1 MDRRGVLLIT
11 GISAAGKTT
20 VAELVA
26 GRLDRA
32 VHLRGDVFRR
42 MVVSGRQDMVPAS
55 SADALEQ
62 LWLRHKISAMVADEY
77 ASAGFTVV
85 MQDVVIGR
93 YLSRM
98 LEVIVSRPLAV
109 AVLCPGQD
117 AVAMRETERSKTAYA
132 GGGFDIATL
141 DCIFRDETPRIGVWI
156 DSSDQTPEETA
167 EEVLDRAWT
176 EGLVA

>member
-1 MDRRGVLLIT
+1 VDRRGVLLIT

-62 LWLRHKISAMVADEY
+62 LWLRHKISAMV
-77 ASAGFTVV
+77 
-85 MQDVVIGR
+85 IGR

-141 DCIFRDETPRIGVWI
+141 DRIFRDETPRIGVWI